1 MKQIHRKNIMTKR
14 TDNNYQIYMSQIAR
28 YPLLTAEREKELAT
42 RIRNGDAAAREEMI
56 QGNLRLVIKIAL
68 EYNNLGVPLLDLIS
82 EGNIGLI
89 RAVERFDKTKGV
101 KLSTFAAYW
110 INQRI
115 KRALVNQSKTI
126 RLPVHLTDKLSMVRR
141 VAQQMGQDLG
151 REPTVEEIADE
162 TGISLRKLK
171 SLWRVSNQT
180 TSLDQTVGDHSEHT
194 LGEMVNDESMRD
206 PAQIVSDAEMRGKMM
221 EAMHTLDKRERSVI
235 NARFGFGSDEPLT
248 LDEVGEKMGFTRER
262 IRQIQNNALKKLRKE
277 IEKNEAV
284 ALPA

>member
-1 MKQIHRKNIMTKR
+1 MTKR

-28 YPLLTAEREKELAT
+28 YPLLTAEREKTLAS
-42 RIRNGDAAAREEMI
+42 RIRKGDAAAREEMI

-82 EGNIGLI
+82 EGNIGLV

-115 KRALVNQSKTI
+115 KRALVNQGKTI

-141 VAQQMGQDLG
+141 VAQQMGQELG
-151 REPTVEEIADE
+151 REPTVEEIAEE
-162 TGISLRKLK
+162 TGVSLRKLRT
-171 SLWRVSNQT
+171 LWRVSNQT
-180 TSLDQTVGDHSEHT
+180 TSLDKALGEGSEHT
-194 LGEMVNDESMRD
+194 LAETVNDESMRD
-206 PAQIVSDAEMRGKMM
+206 PSEIVSEAEMRGKVA
-221 EAMHTLDKRERSVI
+221 EALHTLDKRERSVI
-235 NARFGFGSDEPLT
+235 SARFGFGSEEPLT
-248 LDEVGEKMGFTRER
+248 LDEVGEKLGFTRER
-262 IRQIQNNALKKLRKE
+262 IRQIQNSALRKLRRE
-277 IEKNEAV
+277 IEKDEPL

>member
-1 MKQIHRKNIMTKR
+1 MTKR
-14 TDNNYQIYMSQIAR
+14 TDSNYQIYMSQIAR
-28 YPLLTAEREKELAT
+28 YPLLTAERERELAA
-42 RIRNGDAAAREEMI
+42 RIRKGDPAAREEMI

-89 RAVERFDKTKGV
+89 RAVERFDRTRGV

-126 RLPVHLTDKLSMVRR
+126 RLPVHLTDKLAMVRR
-141 VAQQMGQDLG
+141 VAHQMGQEIG
-151 REPTVEEIADE
+151 REPTVEEIAEE
-162 TGISLRKLK
+162 TGVSLRKLK

-180 TSLDQTVGDHSEHT
+180 TSLDEALGGNPGHT
-194 LGEMVNDESMRD
+194 LGETVNDESMRD
-206 PAQIVSDAEMRGKMM
+206 PSEIVSSAEMRGRVA
-221 EAMHTLDKRERSVI
+221 EALHALDRRERRVI
-235 NARFGFGSDEPLT
+235 SARFGFGDGEPLT
-248 LDEVGEKMGFTRER
+248 LDQVGEKLGFTRER
-262 IRQIQNNALKKLRKE
+262 IRQIQNSALRKLRRE
-277 IEKNEAV
+277 IERAEAP